1 MICGAT
7 YPGLWQPTFCTLD
20 PMHDEDMHTPL
31 RIGDR
36 VENAVYGSGTVEGF
50 GYKPGCGEHVCV
62 LWDADPLTVATI
74 YRYRL
79 QRVRGNVGGA
89 VQVGQA

>member
-1 MICGAT
+1 
-7 YPGLWQPTFCTLD
+7 
-20 PMHDEDMHTPL
+20 MHDEDMHTDERRNIAWPAGKGDMHTPL